1 MQNTDMR
8 IYSGEDFTRA
18 YAHTSSEVRG
28 MFYERG
34 AIGLIRQ
41 AVKKEW
47 WRDCGLDGVF
57 CPDCLEK

>member
-1 MQNTDMR
+1 MSEWKHPQHVWCE
-8 IYSGEDFTRA
+8 IACSGCG
-18 YAHTSSEVRG
+18 EVRG

-57 CPDCLEK
+57 YPDCLEK